1 MSERR
6 QDLLYLVEGSRAELE
21 KIARRLALRG
31 ILAEL
36 RPLSDC
42 LTRT

>member
-1 MSERR
+1 MNDRR
-6 QDLLYLVEGSRAELE
+6 EDLLYLVEGSRAELE
-21 KIARRLALRG
+21 KIARRLASRG
-31 ILAEL
+31 IEARL